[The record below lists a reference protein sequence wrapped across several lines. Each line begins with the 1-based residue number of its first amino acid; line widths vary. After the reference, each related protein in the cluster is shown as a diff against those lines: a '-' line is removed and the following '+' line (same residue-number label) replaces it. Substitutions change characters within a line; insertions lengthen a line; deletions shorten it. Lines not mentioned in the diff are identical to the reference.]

1 MRNMKNIKKL
11 LLGVLVIFT
20 FSACESFLDEPKPT
34 DSLTSDAIYSSTEGV
49 DAYLSGIYRNMR
61 GQYEYDPSVATT
73 DVGGIYSMYFARVMK
88 GSDLIQNSWYNFD
101 YANDNREPTYRR
113 VRVTWQFLYDMVNH
127 ANTLIEGVTNGTL
140 SDSDKA
146 IYIAHGKAL
155 RAYFYFQLALEF
167 QLSYAVDPNAPAPP
181 VYDKVE
187 FEPKGMS
194 TLEQMYTLILSDI
207 NDAIIDLPETR
218 LGKSYINKKVA
229 YGLKARILMAMN
241 KEWAQVEAAA
251 KAAYG
256 GNPDAALYA
265 NQYSDGFDD
274 INASE
279 WIWGMD
285 QQADQSNYYYVAPH
299 AFTDHYADA
308 YYGTFVDANFV
319 AKFSSTDVR
328 NLFDNLYGAPSGNFQ
343 EYVTSKFAF
352 SFSSDIP
359 IMRTAEMILIEAE
372 ALYHQNKPTDAHN
385 LLFKLQLNR
394 DPNAVKSSATGTA
407 LLEEILLER
416 RKEMYGEFGVQ
427 WFDAKR
433 LQRGIQRGSNHRIV
447 VNLEPNDKRFYLKI
461 PQAEI
466 DANPNI
472 DASVNNDR

>member
-1 MRNMKNIKKL
+1 MKNIKGL
-11 LLGVLVIFT
+11 LLGALIVVT

-49 DAYLSGIYRNMR
+49 DAYISGIYRNMR
-61 GQYEYDPSVATT
+61 GQYEYDTDVATT
-73 DVGGIYSMYFARVMK
+73 DVGGIYSMYFARVIK

-155 RAYFYFQLALEF
+155 RAYFYFQLALEY

-181 VYDKVE
+181 LYDKVE
-187 FEPKGMS
+187 LEAKGMS
-194 TLEQMYTLILSDI
+194 TLEEMYTLILSDI
-207 NDAIIDLPETR
+207 NDAIADLPESR
-218 LGKSYINKKVA
+218 LGKSYINKSVA

-241 KEWAQVEAAA
+241 KDWDQVEAAA

-256 GNPDAALYA
+256 GNPDNALHA
-265 NQYSDGFDD
+265 NEYTDGFDD
-274 INASE
+274 IEASE
-279 WIWGMD
+279 WLWGMD

-308 YYGTFVDANFV
+308 YYGSYVDANFV
-319 AKFSSTDVR
+319 ATFSPTDVR
-328 NLFDNLYGAPSGNFQ
+328 NLFQNLYEMPAGSFQ
-343 EYVTSKFAF
+343 EYVTSKFVF
-352 SFSSDIP
+352 SFSADIP

-372 ALYHQNKPTDAHN
+372 ALYHLNKPTEAHD
-385 LLFKLQLNR
+385 LLFKLQSNR
-394 DPNAVKSSATGTA
+394 DSEAIKSSATGNA

-433 LQRGIQRGSNHRIV
+433 LQRGITRGTNHRVV

-461 PQAEI
+461 PQTEI
-466 DANPNI
+466 DSNQNI
-472 DASVNNDR
+472 DASVNDGR